1 MRTHKLTL
9 AYDGTEYVGWQRQ
22 AAGVSIQGCLEAALR
37 TVEGAP
43 VAVVGAGRTDAG
55 VHALGQMAG
64 VRLEAGIDPEALA
77 RAVNARLPADIRVVK
92 SEAAADTFHARFDAV
107 AKSYRYRLVHGP
119 FMSPFLR
126 RYAWHVR
133 DRLDVE
139 AMAEAGR
146 LLVGENDFAAFQAAG
161 SSVRTTVR
169 TVFGL
174 KVRPASPA
182 SSGAEAAGA
191 DMTLIEVR
199 GSGFLRHM
207 VRTIVG
213 TLVDVGRGR
222 RGPEEVER
230 ALRAADRG
238 AAGPTAPPRGL
249 FLLGVEYPGDD
260 GRGGAGPRVRS
271 GPAGPAGPAVNTP
284 PPSAGHA
291 SRAASSVP
299 PRPGPGSVACGSA
312 RRPANPARRLHGSA
326 AKTRW
331 TA

>member
-1 MRTHKLTL
+1 MRTLKLTL

-22 AAGVSIQGCLEAALR
+22 AAGASIQGCLEAALR
-37 TVEGAP
+37 DIEGAP
-43 VAVVGAGRTDAG
+43 VSVVGAGRTDAG
-55 VHALGQMAG
+55 VHALGQVAG
-64 VRLEAGIDPEALA
+64 VRLGAGIDPEALA
-77 RAVNARLPADIRVVK
+77 RAVNARLPADIRVVE
-92 SEAAADTFHARFDAV
+92 SAAAADTFHARFDAA
-107 AKSYRYRLVHGP
+107 AKSYRYRLAHGP
-119 FMSPFLR
+119 VMSPFIR

-139 AMAEAGR
+139 AMNEAGR
-146 LLVGENDFAAFQAAG
+146 TLVGEHDFAAFQAAG

-174 KVRPASPA
+174 TVRPAAPA
-182 SSGAEAAGA
+182 SAGAEAGGA
-191 DMTLIEVR
+191 DMTVIEVR

-222 RGPEEVER
+222 RGPEEVAR

-260 GRGGAGPRVRS
+260 ARGRRPPPDPARPGRHSGARGEHAARVGRPCV
-271 GPAGPAGPAVNTP
+271 PAGFFHPAV
-284 PPSAGHA
+284 AW
-291 SRAASSVP
+291 
-299 PRPGPGSVACGSA
+299 
-312 RRPANPARRLHGSA
+312 PARRRLRLHWAPNHPA
-326 AKTRW
+326 ASMRRS
-331 TA
+331 TAQTPGPA